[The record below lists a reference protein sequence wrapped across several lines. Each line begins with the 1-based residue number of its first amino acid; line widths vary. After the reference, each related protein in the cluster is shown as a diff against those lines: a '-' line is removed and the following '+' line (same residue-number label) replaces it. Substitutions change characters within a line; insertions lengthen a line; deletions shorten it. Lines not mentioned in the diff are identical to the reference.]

1 MLTASYNRDK
11 KDKIMIY
18 SSVNKTDTYIELT
31 EGDNKLIMPVNSAII
46 VEDESD
52 LKTIKSIGSRKNIA
66 SYKEENE

>member
-46 VEDESD
+46 VEDESN

>member
-1 MLTASYNRDK
+1 
-11 KDKIMIY
+11 MIY

-31 EGDNKLIMPVNSAII
+31 EGENKLIMPTNSAII
-46 VEDESD
+46 VEDESN

>member
-1 MLTASYNRDK
+1 
-11 KDKIMIY
+11 MIY

-31 EGDNKLIMPVNSAII
+31 EGENKLIMPLNSAII
-46 VEDESD
+46 VEDESN